1 MYLNGLILLKTLK
14 VSTTMKLTPKEIED
28 LVASVVGR
36 DALALLRLL
45 IKKKNFSE
53 FKLAE
58 KLKLNINQVR
68 NVLYRMSEHNL
79 VSFTR
84 KKDKVKG
91 WYIYYWTFDE
101 RQAKNLFLFRKR
113 NRLAEL
119 KKVLNEKKE
128 EETFFVCKTD
138 FIKFNVNEAL
148 ESDFKCPE
156 CGKVLSEEKVMIDFE
171 KIRKEIAALEL
182 EISSFAEKPFVAR
195 PQKAAKKASIAAK
208 AKKKSRPK
216 SKVIKKSR

>member
-14 VSTTMKLTPKEIED
+14 VSMTMKLTPKEIED
-28 LVASVVGR
+28 LVVSVVGR
-36 DALALLRLL
+36 DVLALLRMLV
-45 IKKKNFSE
+45 KKKNFSE

-84 KKDKVKG
+84 KKDKTKG

-101 RQAKNLFLFRKR
+101 RQAKNLFLFKKR

-119 KKVLNEKKE
+119 KNVLNEKKE
-128 EETFFVCKTD
+128 EETFFACTTD
-138 FIKFNVNEAL
+138 FIKLTVNEAL
-148 ESDFKCPE
+148 ESEFK
-156 CGKVLSEEKVMIDFE
+156 
-171 KIRKEIAALEL
+171 
-182 EISSFAEKPFVAR
+182 
-195 PQKAAKKASIAAK
+195 
-208 AKKKSRPK
+208 
-216 SKVIKKSR
+216 